1 VINIFTDSPSIRTVN
16 TKEAITEMY
25 PRIPWEVAVDT
36 LGYAEHIFRTTELP
50 EWKII
55 PHKKQIPLQPL
66 NKTPITPLYG
76 HKELATVLTGCC
88 NLTSSRDRLTY
99 SKPSQHN

>member
-1 VINIFTDSPSIRTVN
+1 MKFCDYFFTDSPSIRTVN

-36 LGYAEHIFRTTELP
+36 LGSAEHIFRTTELP
-50 EWKII
+50 ECKII

-99 SKPSQHN
+99 SKPS